1 MSFNRFCFPV
11 FLAQPKYNLSIISIS
26 SFKRPYQS
34 HLVWSSLLLLPV
46 SLLLSSS
53 ASVVHEESST
63 SLNHHQNEKGVPGL
77 MQCRYVVFLCRDM
90 RKGIYVRRSASQNSF
105 LARAFALQSN
115 VNWLQTQLADWVR
128 THTQTQ
134 TVCTHTNSPCA
145 NALACSHTHIPMC
158 NILRANSWNTR
169 HIHGLASMPKSSSWR
184 PRCRWHRGW
193 RI

>member
-1 MSFNRFCFPV
+1 MKKCSRSNQCLYEVLYLYSWYRLKKYSRDNFLGTMSFSRFCFPV

-128 THTQTQ
+128 THT
-134 TVCTHTNSPCA
+134 HA
-145 NALACSHTHIPMC
+145 DGLHTHQ
-158 NILRANSWNTR
+158 
-169 HIHGLASMPKSSSWR
+169 LAMR
-184 PRCRWHRGW
+184 
-193 RI
+193 